1 MAPETNREVVM
12 RALALVVVVL
22 ILSGCGSPTPTDPP
36 AADREKGKDKKGEP
50 VAKKLSLAEAQA
62 LVVGEK
68 GMKRADV
75 KKLLGA
81 PDETREGKFGP
92 NRFHSE
98 EWIYR
103 KQAVIIDGATEKP
116 YPTIRVVFL
125 KDTDNPAEDLQPK

>member
-1 MAPETNREVVM
+1 MAPEINREVVM
-12 RALALVVVVL
+12 RALALFVVVL
-22 ILSGCGSPTPTDPP
+22 FLSGCGSPTPTD
-36 AADREKGKDKKGEP
+36 ADREKGKEKKGEP
-50 VAKKLSLAEAQA
+50 AAKKLTLAEAQA

-92 NRFHSE
+92 NRFHSD

-103 KQAVIIDGATEKP
+103 KQTVIIDGATEKP

-125 KDTDNPAEDLQPK
+125 KDTDHPAEDLQPK